1 MRNKSS
7 LKGPVSGITSKYS
20 ADIYYIARQ
29 DDGRK
34 FLTLNWQ
41 CYTAQNFNLYGSFR
55 NNYLWIKAKVSR
67 QDFERQTEV
76 K

>member
-1 MRNKSS
+1 M
-7 LKGPVSGITSKYS
+7 SGITSKYPD
-20 ADIYYIARQ
+20 DIYCIAQQ
-29 DDGRK
+29 DDRRK

-41 CYTAQNFNLYGSFR
+41 CYAAQTLNVHGSFR
-55 NNYLWIKAKVSR
+55 NNYPWIKAKVSR